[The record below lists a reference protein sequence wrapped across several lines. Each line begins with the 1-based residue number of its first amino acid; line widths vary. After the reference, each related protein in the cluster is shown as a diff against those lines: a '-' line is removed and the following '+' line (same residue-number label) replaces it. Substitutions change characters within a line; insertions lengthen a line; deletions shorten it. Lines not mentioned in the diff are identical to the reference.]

1 MKMMDSTPYF
11 KEYRESGMLKLLLG
25 IEICT
30 TVGKAFLLDMYSKEV
45 NVKKEVHCNM
55 FRSIKTLRRS

>member
-1 MKMMDSTPYF
+1 MKMMDNTPYF

-30 TVGKAFLLDMYSKEV
+30 TVGKAFLLNVFKEV
-45 NVKKEVHCNM
+45 NVKKEVHYSM
-55 FRSIKTLRRS
+55 FISIKTLRRF